1 MVLQQKGQL
10 IDALKSLNKTKSA
23 IRGNKRASSVSK
35 CCMCCTQAYIS
46 VDTSQ
51 VSMHCKTILLMV
63 HKLRT
68 TILQKQHNMMSLI
81 ALTGRVRNQ
90 H

>member
-35 CCMCCTQAYIS
+35 CCMCCTQAFECTHVAS
-46 VDTSQ
+46 VKTLQDDITDGTQ
-51 VSMHCKTILLMV
+51 VTDDNPTKTA
-63 HKLRT
+63 
-68 TILQKQHNMMSLI
+68 QHD
-81 ALTGRVRNQ
+81 
-90 H
+90 